1 MARKPQSLASPAGP
15 APKPIAPESRELT
28 GRPELAA
35 VATGASKWLIAASV
49 MLGTFMS
56 VMDVTVVNVAM
67 PHMMGTFGSDL
78 LTITW
83 VSTAYSI
90 AEIIMVTMSSWWT
103 TLLGRKR
110 FFLFSMVLFLIGSL
124 LAGASQTLTQMIL
137 ARILQGIGGGGLIP
151 CAQAIARETFPPAEQ
166 GMAMAIFSM
175 GVILAPALGPTLGG
189 WLVDNLSWQWVFY
202 INLPIGVIAIAMVST
217 FVHDPSYLRRGVQ
230 NIDWTGIALLTIG
243 LSTFQLVLERGEEVD
258 WFSSN
263 LIVMGT
269 IVASATLLSLIAWEL
284 YTDEPVINLRL
295 LTNRQLRIG
304 TTLNAVTGFVLFG
317 SSFALP
323 QWTETLLGYPAFR
336 AGLVLLPRPLAMIV
350 MMPIMGRLYNYLN
363 PRIPVAL
370 GACLQIYGV
379 WCLAHFPLGVGFA
392 NFAPLLALMG
402 VGSSC
407 FAVTIGTISLSTMP
421 AADMTGASAIFTVC
435 QRVSANVAYASLA
448 TLLARRTQFHH
459 LRLVHGISVL
469 NDTYRSVQEG
479 FVQQF
484 MRHGTPAPRG
494 VVAALMNGMLS
505 RQATIMAYNDIFT
518 LMQWLF
524 VCALFLVPLLP
535 TRPPHLRPSDAATH

>member
-1 MARKPQSLASPAGP
+1 MALDPQTIPSPPRSAPQRTIPSDSPGP
-15 APKPIAPESRELT
+15 MP
-28 GRPELAA
+28 AA
-35 VATGASKWLIAASV
+35 LEVATGAGKWLIAASV

-67 PHMMGTFGSDL
+67 PHMMGSFGADL

-90 AEIIMVTMSSWWT
+90 AEIILVTMSSWWT

-110 FFLFSMVLFLIGSL
+110 FFMFSMVLFLIGSF

-151 CAQAIARETFPPAEQ
+151 CSQAIARETFPPSEQ

-175 GVILAPALGPTLGG
+175 GVIMAPALGPTFGG
-189 WLVDNLSWQWVFY
+189 WLVDNMTWRWVFY
-202 INLPIGVIAIAMVST
+202 INLPIGVAALLMVSS
-217 FVHDPSYLRRGVQ
+217 FVRDPAYLKRGLQ
-230 NIDWTGIALLTIG
+230 NIDWSGIILLTIG
-243 LSTFQLVLERGEEVD
+243 LSAFQIVLERGEEVD
-258 WFSSN
+258 WFSSYW
-263 LIVMGT
+263 IVLGT
-269 IVASATLLSLIAWEL
+269 IVASTALVGLVVWEF
-284 YTDEPVINLRL
+284 YTDEPVINVRL
-295 LTNRQLRIG
+295 LANPQLRIG
-304 TTLNAVTGFVLFG
+304 TTMNAVIGFVLFG

-323 QWTETLLGYPAFR
+323 QWTETLLGYPAYR
-336 AGLVLLPRPLAMIV
+336 AGLVLLPRPLTMIV

-363 PRIPVAL
+363 PRIPVTV
-370 GACLQIYGV
+370 GACLQVYGV
-379 WCLAHFPLGVGFA
+379 WCLAHFPLGVGFS
-392 NFAPLLALMG
+392 NFAPILVLMG
-402 VGSSC
+402 LGSSC
-407 FAVTIGTISLSTMP
+407 FAVTIGTISLSTMR
-421 AADMTGASAIFTVC
+421 AADMTGASAIFTVF

-459 LRLVHGISVL
+459 LRLVHGISIL
-469 NDTYRSVQEG
+469 NSNYRSVREG
-479 FVQQF
+479 FLQQF

-494 VVAALMNGMLS
+494 VVAALMDSMLN

-524 VCALFLVPLLP
+524 VCAMFLIPLLP
-535 TRPPHLRPSDAATH
+535 TRPPHLRPGGAAH

>member
-1 MARKPQSLASPAGP
+1 MASDPQSVLVDARSEQKAD
-15 APKPIAPESRELT
+15 E
-28 GRPELAA
+28 A
-35 VATGASKWLIAASV
+35 VLGSVVTGASKWLIAASV

-67 PHMMGTFGSDL
+67 PHMMGSFGADL

-90 AEIIMVTMSSWWT
+90 AEIILVTMSSWWT
-103 TLLGRKR
+103 TMLGRKR
-110 FFLFSMVLFLIGSL
+110 FFMFSMILFLFGSF

-137 ARILQGIGGGGLIP
+137 ARIVQGIGGGGLIP

-202 INLPIGVIAIAMVST
+202 INLPIGVVALLMVSA
-217 FVHDPSYLRRGVQ
+217 FVHDPPYLKRGVQ
-230 NIDWTGIALLTIG
+230 NIDWMGIILLTVG
-243 LSTFQLVLERGEEVD
+243 LSSFQVVLERGEEVD

-263 LIVMGT
+263 WIVLGAV
-269 IVASATLLSLIAWEL
+269 IASATLLGLILWEL
-284 YTDEPVINLRL
+284 YTEEPVINLRL
-295 LTNRQLRIG
+295 LRNPQLRIG
-304 TTLNAVTGFVLFG
+304 TTLNAVIGFVLFG

-336 AGLVLLPRPLAMIV
+336 AGLVLLPRPVTMMI

-363 PRIPVAL
+363 PRLPVAV
-370 GACLQIYGV
+370 GALLQIYGV
-379 WCLAHFPLGVGFA
+379 WCLAHFPLGVGFN
-392 NFAPLLALMG
+392 NFAPLLILMG
-402 VGSSC
+402 LGSSC
-407 FAVTIGTISLSTMP
+407 FAVTIGTISLSTTRP
-421 AADMTGASAIFTVC
+421 ADMTGASAIFTVF

-459 LRLVHGISVL
+459 FRLVHGISVL
-469 NDTYRSVQEG
+469 SSNYRSVQEG
-479 FVQQF
+479 YLQQL
-484 MRHGTPAPRG
+484 MRNGTPEPRS
-494 VVAALMNGMLS
+494 VVAIMMNSVLN

-518 LMQWLF
+518 LMVVMF
-524 VCALFLVPLLP
+524 VCAMVLIPLLP
-535 TRPPHLRPSDAATH
+535 SRPPHLRPGAAAH

>member
-1 MARKPQSLASPAGP
+1 MATNPQGVPSDLRPTPQS
-15 APKPIAPESRELT
+15 
-28 GRPELAA
+28 ELAPPQA
-35 VATGASKWLIAASV
+35 ALGGVVTGAGKWLIAASV

-67 PHMMGTFGSDL
+67 PHMMGGFGADL

-90 AEIIMVTMSSWWT
+90 AEIIMITMSSWWS

-110 FFLFSMVLFLIGSL
+110 FFMASMVLFLIGSF
-124 LAGASQTLTQMIL
+124 LAGASQSLSQMIL

-189 WLVDNLSWQWVFY
+189 WLVDNMSWRWVFY
-202 INLPIGVIAIAMVST
+202 INLPIGVAALLMVST
-217 FVHDPSYLRRGVQ
+217 FVLDPLYLKRGVQ
-230 NIDWTGIALLTIG
+230 KIDWIGIALLTVG
-243 LSTFQLVLERGEEVD
+243 LSAFQIVLERGEEVD

-263 LIVMGT
+263 WILLGT
-269 IVASATLLSLIAWEL
+269 IVAAGSLVGLVVWEL
-284 YTDEPVINLRL
+284 YTEEPVINLRL
-295 LTNRQLRIG
+295 LANRQLRIG
-304 TTLNAVTGFVLFG
+304 TTLNAVIGFVLFG

-323 QWTETLLGYPAFR
+323 QWTETLLGYPAFQ
-336 AGLVLLPRPLAMIV
+336 AGLVLLPRPLTMIV

-363 PRIPVAL
+363 PRIPVLIGAL
-370 GACLQIYGV
+370 LQIYGV
-379 WCLAHFPLGVGFA
+379 WALAHFPLAVGFS
-392 NFAPLLALMG
+392 NFAPSLIAMG
-402 VGSSC
+402 LGSSC
-407 FAVTIGTISLSTMP
+407 FAVTIGTISLSTMR
-421 AADMTGASAIFTVC
+421 AADMTGGSSIFTVF

-448 TLLARRTQFHH
+448 TLIARRTQFHH
-459 LRLVHGISVL
+459 QRLVHGISVL
-469 NDTYRSVQEG
+469 NDNYRLVQEG
-479 FVQQF
+479 FLQQF

-518 LMQWLF
+518 LMVWMF
-524 VCALFLVPLLP
+524 VLALLLIPLLP
-535 TRPPHLRPSDAATH
+535 SRPPHLRPSDAAAH

>member
-1 MARKPQSLASPAGP
+1 M
-15 APKPIAPESRELT
+15 
-28 GRPELAA
+28 
-35 VATGASKWLIAASV
+35 VTGASKWLIAASV

-67 PHMMGTFGSDL
+67 PHMMGSFGADL

-90 AEIIMVTMSSWWT
+90 AEIILITMSSWWS

-110 FFLFSMVLFLIGSL
+110 FFMISMVLFLVGSF
-124 LAGASQTLTQMIL
+124 LAGASQTLGQMIL

-166 GMAMAIFSM
+166 GMAMAVFSM

-189 WLVDNLSWQWVFY
+189 WLVDNMSWRWVFY
-202 INLPIGVIAIAMVST
+202 INLPIGIAALLMVST
-217 FVHDPSYLRRGVQ
+217 FVHDPLYLKRGVR
-230 NIDWTGIALLTIG
+230 NIDWIGIALLTAG
-243 LSTFQLVLERGEEVD
+243 LSAFQIVLERGEEVD

-263 LIVMGT
+263 GIVLGT
-269 IVASATLLSLIAWEL
+269 LVASVSLLGLVVWEL
-284 YTDEPVINLRL
+284 YTEEPVINLRL
-295 LTNRQLRIG
+295 LANRQLRIG
-304 TTLNAVTGFVLFG
+304 TTLNAVIGFVLFG

-323 QWTETLLGYPAFR
+323 QWTETLLGYPAFQ
-336 AGLVLLPRPLAMIV
+336 AGLVLLPRPLTMII

-363 PRIPVAL
+363 PRIPVLIGAL
-370 GACLQIYGV
+370 LQIYGV
-379 WCLAHFPLGVGFA
+379 WALAHFPLAVGFA
-392 NFAPLLALMG
+392 NFAPSLVAMG
-402 VGSSC
+402 LGSSC
-407 FAVTIGTISLSTMP
+407 FAVTIGTISLSTMR
-421 AADMTGASAIFTVC
+421 AADMTGGSSIFTVF

-469 NDTYRSVQEG
+469 NGNYRSVQEG
-479 FVQQF
+479 FVQRF

-494 VVAALMNGMLS
+494 VVAALMNGLLN

-518 LMQWLF
+518 LMVWLF
-524 VCALFLVPLLP
+524 VLALVLIPLLP
-535 TRPPHLRPSDAATH
+535 TRPPHLRPSDAAAH

>member
-1 MARKPQSLASPAGP
+1 MAGNPKDVPSKALPAQQPPRGSDVTSD
-15 APKPIAPESRELT
+15 A
-28 GRPELAA
+28 GRG
-35 VATGASKWLIAASV
+35 VVVTGAGKWLIAASV

-67 PHMMGTFGSDL
+67 PHMMGSFGADL

-90 AEIIMVTMSSWWT
+90 AEIILVTMSSWWS

-110 FFLFSMVLFLIGSL
+110 FFMLSMVLFLIGSF

-137 ARILQGIGGGGLIP
+137 ARVLQGIGGGGLIP

-202 INLPIGVIAIAMVST
+202 INLPIGIAALVMVSA
-217 FVHDPSYLRRGVQ
+217 FVHDPGYLKRGVQ
-230 NIDWTGIALLTIG
+230 SIDWTGIILLTIG

-269 IVASATLLSLIAWEL
+269 IVASVTLLGLIVWEL

-295 LTNRQLRIG
+295 LANPQLRIG
-304 TTLNAVTGFVLFG
+304 TTLNSVIGFVLFG

-323 QWTETLLGYPAFR
+323 QWTETLLGYPALR
-336 AGLVLLPRPLAMIV
+336 AGLVLLPRPLTMLV

-363 PRIPVAL
+363 PRIPVAI
-370 GACLQIYGV
+370 GAALQIWGV
-379 WCLAHFPLGVGFA
+379 WVLAHFPLAVGFA
-392 NFAPLLALMG
+392 NFAPSLVMMG
-402 VGSSC
+402 LGSSC
-407 FAVTIGTISLSTMP
+407 FAVTIGTISLSTMRP
-421 AADMTGASAIFTVC
+421 ADMTGGSAIFTVC
-435 QRVSANVAYASLA
+435 QRVSANIAYATLA
-448 TLLARRTQFHH
+448 TLLARRSQFHR
-459 LRLVHGISVL
+459 LRLVHDISL
-469 NDTYRSVQEG
+469 LSGNYQMMQPG
-479 FVQQF
+479 FAQHFIQ
-484 MRHGTPAPRG
+484 RPAPRG
-494 VVAALMNGMLS
+494 MIVAMMDSLLN
-505 RQATIMAYNDIFT
+505 RQATIMAYNDIFM
-518 LMQWLF
+518 LMVWLF
-524 VCALFLVPLLP
+524 MFALLLIPLLP
-535 TRPPHLRPSDAATH
+535 TRPPHLRPGAAAH

>member
-1 MARKPQSLASPAGP
+1 MATTPQKASSDLPSTPQP
-15 APKPIAPESRELT
+15 APAP
-28 GRPELAA
+28 PEAVLGG

-67 PHMMGTFGSDL
+67 PHMMGGFGADL

-90 AEIIMVTMSSWWT
+90 AEIIMITMSSWWS

-110 FFLFSMVLFLIGSL
+110 FFMFSMVLFLVGSF
-124 LAGASQTLTQMIL
+124 LAGASQSLGQMIL

-166 GMAMAIFSM
+166 GMAMAVFSM

-189 WLVDNLSWQWVFY
+189 WLVDNMSWRWVFY
-202 INLPIGVIAIAMVST
+202 IT
-217 FVHDPSYLRRGVQ
+217 FVHDPLYLKRGVQ
-230 NIDWTGIALLTIG
+230 KIDWTGIALLTIG

-263 LIVMGT
+263 LIVIGT
-269 IVASATLLSLIAWEL
+269 IVASVSLVGLVVWEL

-295 LTNRQLRIG
+295 LANRQLRIG
-304 TTLNAVTGFVLFG
+304 TTLNAVIGFVLFG

-323 QWTETLLGYPAFR
+323 QWTETLLGYPAFQ
-336 AGLVLLPRPLAMIV
+336 AGLVLLPRPLTMII

-363 PRIPVAL
+363 PRIPVFIGAL
-370 GACLQIYGV
+370 LQIYGV
-379 WCLAHFPLGVGFA
+379 WALAHFPLAVGFS
-392 NFAPLLALMG
+392 NFAPSLVAMG
-402 VGSSC
+402 LGSSC
-407 FAVTIGTISLSTMP
+407 FAVTIGTISLSTMR
-421 AADMTGASAIFTVC
+421 AADMTGGSSIFTVF

-459 LRLVHGISVL
+459 QRLVHGISVL
-469 NDTYRSVQEG
+469 NDNYRSVQEG

-494 VVAALMNGMLS
+494 VVAALMNGMLN

-518 LMQWLF
+518 LMVWLF
-524 VCALFLVPLLP
+524 VLALFLIPLLP

>member
-1 MARKPQSLASPAGP
+1 MGMASSISRETPQERGGAAEAVMARKPFEPQP
-15 APKPIAPESRELT
+15 APEPAIAPTCREPAL
-28 GRPELAA
+28 GG

-90 AEIIMVTMSSWWT
+90 AEIIMVTMSSWWS

-110 FFLFSMVLFLIGSL
+110 FFMFSMVLFLIGSFM
-124 LAGASQTLTQMIL
+124 AGASHSLSQMIIS
-137 ARILQGIGGGGLIP
+137 RVLQGIGGGGLIP
-151 CAQAIARETFPPAEQ
+151 CSQAIARETFPPSEQ

-202 INLPIGVIAIAMVST
+202 INLPIGIIALSMVST
-217 FVHDPSYLRRGVQ
+217 FVHDPPYLKRGFQ
-230 NIDWTGIALLTIG
+230 NIDWIGIILLTIG

-263 LIVMGT
+263 WLVMGT
-269 IVASATLLSLIAWEL
+269 VVAAVTLVSLVVWEF

-295 LTNRQLRIG
+295 LANPQLRIG
-304 TTLNAVTGFVLFG
+304 TTLNAVIGFVLFG

-323 QWTETLLGYPAFR
+323 QWTETLLGYPAFQ
-336 AGLVLLPRPLAMIV
+336 AGLVLLPRPITMMI

-363 PRIPVAL
+363 PRIPVL
-370 GACLQIYGV
+370 FGACLQIYGV
-379 WCLAHFPLGVGFA
+379 WSLAHFPLAVGFA
-392 NFAPLLALMG
+392 NFAPM
-402 VGSSC
+402 
-407 FAVTIGTISLSTMP
+407 
-421 AADMTGASAIFTVC
+421 
-435 QRVSANVAYASLA
+435 
-448 TLLARRTQFHH
+448 
-459 LRLVHGISVL
+459 LVHNGAGLVVL
-469 NDTYRSVQEG
+469 CGNH
-479 FVQQF
+479 
-484 MRHGTPAPRG
+484 RHHFA
-494 VVAALMNGMLS
+494 
-505 RQATIMAYNDIFT
+505 QYN
-518 LMQWLF
+518 
-524 VCALFLVPLLP
+524 ARLP
-535 TRPPHLRPSDAATH
+535 I

>member
-1 MARKPQSLASPAGP
+1 MAGNPKTAPSPAQPMHLPP
-15 APKPIAPESRELT
+15 AADT
-28 GRPELAA
+28 
-35 VATGASKWLIAASV
+35 VADVVVTGAGKWLIAASV

-67 PHMMGTFGSDL
+67 PHMMGSFGADL

-90 AEIIMVTMSSWWT
+90 AEIILVTMSSWWT

-110 FFLFSMVLFLIGSL
+110 FFMFSMVLFLVGSF
-124 LAGASQTLTQMIL
+124 LAGASQTLTQMLL
-137 ARILQGIGGGGLIP
+137 ARVLQGIGGGGLIP

-202 INLPIGVIAIAMVST
+202 INLPIGIAALAMVSS
-217 FVHDPSYLRRGVQ
+217 FVHDPAYLKRGVRR
-230 NIDWTGIALLTIG
+230 IDWTGIVLLTIG

-263 LIVMGT
+263 LIVAGT
-269 IVASATLLSLIAWEL
+269 IAAAVSLLSLIVWEL
-284 YTDEPVINLRL
+284 YTEEPVINLRL
-295 LTNRQLRIG
+295 LANPQLRIG
-304 TTLNAVTGFVLFG
+304 TTLNAVIGFVLFG

-336 AGLVLLPRPLAMIV
+336 AGLVLLPRPLTMMV

-363 PRIPVAL
+363 PRIPVTL

-379 WCLAHFPLGVGFA
+379 WCLAHFPLDVGFA
-392 NFAPLLALMG
+392 NFAPILVLMG
-402 VGSSC
+402 LGSSC
-407 FAVTIGTISLSTMP
+407 FAVTIGTISLSTMR
-421 AADMTGASAIFTVC
+421 AADMTGASAIFTVF

-448 TLLARRTQFHH
+448 TLLARRTQMHH
-459 LRLVHGISVL
+459 LRLVHGISLL
-469 NDTYRSVQEG
+469 NGNYRSMRQG
-479 FVQQF
+479 FAAQF
-484 MRHGTPAPRG
+484 IRHGTPAPRG
-494 VVAALMNGMLS
+494 VVLSLMDAMLN
-505 RQATIMAYNDIFT
+505 RQATVMAYNDIFT
-518 LMQWLF
+518 LM
-524 VCALFLVPLLP
+524 VALFLCAMCMIPLLP
-535 TRPPHLRPSDAATH
+535 TRPPHLRVGAAAH

>member
-1 MARKPQSLASPAGP
+1 MARKPFEPQP
-15 APKPIAPESRELT
+15 APDPAIVVDRREPVL
-28 GRPELAA
+28 GG

-90 AEIIMVTMSSWWT
+90 AEIIMVTMSSWWS

-110 FFLFSMVLFLIGSL
+110 FFMFSMVLFLIGSFM
-124 LAGASQTLTQMIL
+124 AGASHSLSQMIIS
-137 ARILQGIGGGGLIP
+137 RVLQGIGGGGLIP
-151 CAQAIARETFPPAEQ
+151 CSQAIARETFPPSEQ

-202 INLPIGVIAIAMVST
+202 INLPIGVIALAMVST
-217 FVHDPSYLRRGVQ
+217 FVHDPPYLKRGFQ
-230 NIDWTGIALLTIG
+230 NIDWTGIILLTIG

-263 LIVMGT
+263 WLVMGAV
-269 IVASATLLSLIAWEL
+269 VAAATLLSLVVWEL

-295 LTNRQLRIG
+295 LANPQLRTG
-304 TTLNAVTGFVLFG
+304 TLLNAVIGFVLFG

-323 QWTETLLGYPAFR
+323 QWTETLLGYPALQ
-336 AGLVLLPRPLAMIV
+336 AGLVLLPRPITMMI

-363 PRIPVAL
+363 PRIPVAV

-379 WCLAHFPLGVGFA
+379 WSLAHFPLAVGFA
-392 NFAPLLALMG
+392 NFAPMLVIMG
-402 VGSSC
+402 LGSSC
-407 FAVTIGTISLSTMP
+407 FAVTIGTISLSTMRS
-421 AADMTGASAIFTVC
+421 ADMTGASAIFTVC
-435 QRVSANVAYASLA
+435 QRVSANVAYAVLA
-448 TLLARRTQFHH
+448 TLIARRTQFHH
-459 LRLVHGISVL
+459 QRLVHDISPL
-469 NDTYRSVQEG
+469 NDAYRQMQQG
-479 FVQQF
+479 FLQQF
-484 MRHGTPAPRG
+484 IHRGATAPNTM
-494 VVAALMNGMLS
+494 VSLMMNS
-505 RQATIMAYNDIFT
+505 IINRQATMMAYNDIFT
-518 LMQWLF
+518 LMAGLF
-524 VCALFLVPLLP
+524 VCAVFLIPLLP
-535 TRPPHLRPSDAATH
+535 SRPPHLRPGSTAAH

>member
-1 MARKPQSLASPAGP
+1 MAHTPQSVPLEPQSAAASDGHALAHGP
-15 APKPIAPESRELT
+15 IL
-28 GRPELAA
+28 GG

-90 AEIIMVTMSSWWT
+90 AEIIMITMSSWWS

-110 FFLFSMVLFLIGSL
+110 FFMFSMVLFLIGSFM
-124 LAGASQTLTQMIL
+124 AGASHSLTQMIVS
-137 ARILQGIGGGGLIP
+137 RILQGIGGGGLIP
-151 CAQAIARETFPPAEQ
+151 CSQAIARETFPPAEQ

-202 INLPIGVIAIAMVST
+202 INLPIGVIALAMVST
-217 FVHDPSYLRRGVQ
+217 FVHDPLYLKRGFQ
-230 NIDWTGIALLTIG
+230 NIDWVGIILLTIG
-243 LSTFQLVLERGEEVD
+243 LSTFQLVIERGEEVD

-263 LIVMGT
+263 WLVMGAV
-269 IVASATLLSLIAWEL
+269 VASVTLLSLVLWEL

-295 LTNRQLRIG
+295 LANPQLRTG
-304 TTLNAVTGFVLFG
+304 TTLNAVIGFVLFG

-323 QWTETLLGYPAFR
+323 QWTETLLGYPAFQ
-336 AGLVLLPRPLAMIV
+336 AGLVLLPRPLTMIV

-363 PRIPVAL
+363 PRIPVFVGAL
-370 GACLQIYGV
+370 LQIYGV
-379 WCLAHFPLGVGFA
+379 WILAHFPLAVGFA
-392 NFAPLLALMG
+392 NFAPTLVLMG
-402 VGSSC
+402 LGSSC
-407 FAVTIGTISLSTMP
+407 FAVTIGTISLSTMRP
-421 AADMTGASAIFTVC
+421 ADMTGASSIFTVF
-435 QRVSANVAYASLA
+435 QRVSANVAYAVLA

-459 LRLVHGISVL
+459 QRLVHDISSL
-469 NDTYRSVQEG
+469 NGSYRQIQEG
-479 FVQQF
+479 FLQQL
-484 MRHGTPAPRG
+484 MRRGAVAPNTMVS
-494 VVAALMNGMLS
+494 VVMNSRLT
-505 RQATIMAYNDIFT
+505 RQATIMAYNDIFM
-518 LMQWLF
+518 LMVWLF
-524 VCALFLVPLLP
+524 VVALCLIPLLP
-535 TRPPHLRPSDAATH
+535 TRPPHLSGDVAAH

>member
-1 MARKPQSLASPAGP
+1 MATTPQKASSDLPSTPQP
-15 APKPIAPESRELT
+15 APAP
-28 GRPELAA
+28 PEAVLGG

-67 PHMMGTFGSDL
+67 PHMMGGFGADL

-90 AEIIMVTMSSWWT
+90 AEIIMITMSSWWS

-110 FFLFSMVLFLIGSL
+110 FFMFSMVLFLVGSF
-124 LAGASQTLTQMIL
+124 LAGASQSLGQMIL

-166 GMAMAIFSM
+166 GMAMAVFSM

-189 WLVDNLSWQWVFY
+189 WLVDNMSWRWVFY
-202 INLPIGVIAIAMVST
+202 INLPLGVAALLMVST
-217 FVHDPSYLRRGVQ
+217 FVHDPLYLKRGVQ
-230 NIDWTGIALLTIG
+230 KIDWTGIALLTIG

-263 LIVMGT
+263 LIVIGT
-269 IVASATLLSLIAWEL
+269 IVASVSLVGLVVWEL

-295 LTNRQLRIG
+295 LANRQLRIG
-304 TTLNAVTGFVLFG
+304 TTLNAVIGFVLFG

-323 QWTETLLGYPAFR
+323 QWTETLLGYPAFQ
-336 AGLVLLPRPLAMIV
+336 AGLVLLPRPLTMII

-363 PRIPVAL
+363 PRIPVFIGAL
-370 GACLQIYGV
+370 LQIYGV
-379 WCLAHFPLGVGFA
+379 WALAHFPLAVGFS
-392 NFAPLLALMG
+392 NFAPSLVAMG
-402 VGSSC
+402 LGSSC
-407 FAVTIGTISLSTMP
+407 FAVTIGTISLSTMR
-421 AADMTGASAIFTVC
+421 AADMTGGSSIFTVF

-459 LRLVHGISVL
+459 QRLVHGISVL
-469 NDTYRSVQEG
+469 NDNYRSVQEG

-494 VVAALMNGMLS
+494 VVAALMNGMLN

-518 LMQWLF
+518 LMVWLF
-524 VCALFLVPLLP
+524 VLALFLIPLLP

>member
-1 MARKPQSLASPAGP
+1 MATNPQSAPSGLRSTPQPALAPS
-15 APKPIAPESRELT
+15 E
-28 GRPELAA
+28 AA
-35 VATGASKWLIAASV
+35 LGGVVSGASKWLIAASV

-67 PHMMGTFGSDL
+67 PHMMGSFGADL

-90 AEIIMVTMSSWWT
+90 AEIILITMSSWWS

-110 FFLFSMVLFLIGSL
+110 FFMISMVLFLIGSF
-124 LAGASQTLTQMIL
+124 LAGASQTLGQMIL

-166 GMAMAIFSM
+166 GMAMAVFSM

-189 WLVDNLSWQWVFY
+189 WLVDNMSWRWVFY
-202 INLPIGVIAIAMVST
+202 INLPIGIAALLMVST
-217 FVHDPSYLRRGVQ
+217 FVHDPLYLKRGVQ
-230 NIDWTGIALLTIG
+230 NIDWIGIALLTAG
-243 LSTFQLVLERGEEVD
+243 LSAFQIVLERGEEVD

-263 LIVMGT
+263 WIVLGT
-269 IVASATLLSLIAWEL
+269 LVASFSLLGLVVWEL
-284 YTDEPVINLRL
+284 YTEEPVINLRL
-295 LTNRQLRIG
+295 LANRQLRIG
-304 TTLNAVTGFVLFG
+304 TTLNAVIGFVLFG

-323 QWTETLLGYPAFR
+323 QWTETLLGYPAFQ
-336 AGLVLLPRPLAMIV
+336 AGLVLLPRPLTMII

-363 PRIPVAL
+363 PRIPVLIGAL
-370 GACLQIYGV
+370 LQIYGV
-379 WCLAHFPLGVGFA
+379 WALAHFPLAVGFA
-392 NFAPLLALMG
+392 NFAPSLVAMG
-402 VGSSC
+402 LGSSC
-407 FAVTIGTISLSTMP
+407 FAVTIGTISLSTMR
-421 AADMTGASAIFTVC
+421 AADMTGGSSIFTVF

-448 TLLARRTQFHH
+448 TLIARRTQFHH

-469 NDTYRSVQEG
+469 NGNYRSVQEG

-494 VVAALMNGMLS
+494 VVVALMNGLLN

-518 LMQWLF
+518 LMVWLF
-524 VCALFLVPLLP
+524 VLALVLIPLLP
-535 TRPPHLRPSDAATH
+535 TRPPHLRPSDAAAH

>member
-1 MARKPQSLASPAGP
+1 MARKPFEPQPVAEQA
-15 APKPIAPESRELT
+15 IAPP
-28 GRPELAA
+28 GGQAA
-35 VATGASKWLIAASV
+35 LGGVATGASKWLIAASV

-90 AEIIMVTMSSWWT
+90 AEIILITMSGWWT

-110 FFLFSMVLFLIGSL
+110 FFMISMVLFLIGSF
-124 LAGASQTLTQMIL
+124 LAGASQTLAQMVL

-202 INLPIGVIAIAMVST
+202 INLPIGVIAILMVST
-217 FVHDPSYLRRGVQ
+217 FVHDPPYLKRGVQ
-230 NIDWTGIALLTIG
+230 NIDWTGIALLTVG

-258 WFSSN
+258 WFSSSW
-263 LIVMGT
+263 IVLGT
-269 IVASATLLSLIAWEL
+269 IVAVVTLVGLIVWEL

-295 LTNRQLRIG
+295 LANRQLRVG
-304 TTLNAVTGFVLFG
+304 TTLNAVIGFVLFG

-323 QWTETLLGYPAFR
+323 QWTETLLGYPAFQ
-336 AGLVLLPRPLAMIV
+336 AGLVLLPRPLTMII

-363 PRIPVAL
+363 PRVPVTIGAL
-370 GACLQIYGV
+370 LQIYGV
-379 WCLAHFPLGVGFA
+379 WILAHFPLAVGFS
-392 NFAPLLALMG
+392 NFTPTLILMG
-402 VGSSC
+402 LGSST
-407 FAVTIGTISLSTMP
+407 FAVTIGTISLSTTR
-421 AADMTGASAIFTVC
+421 AADMTGASSIFTVF
-435 QRVSANVAYASLA
+435 QRVSANVAYATLA
-448 TLLARRTQFHH
+448 TLLARRSQFHH
-459 LRLVHGISVL
+459 QRLVNDISLL
-469 NDTYRSVQEG
+469 NSNYRHVQQG
-479 FVQQF
+479 FLQQF
-484 MRHGTPAPRG
+484 MHRGAMAPSTM
-494 VVAALMNGMLS
+494 VTVMMNGLIT
-505 RQATIMAYNDIFT
+505 RQATIMAYNDIFM
-518 LMQWLF
+518 LMVWLF
-524 VCALFLVPLLP
+524 MFALLLIPLLP
-535 TRPPHLRPSDAATH
+535 NRPPHLRPGAAAAH

>member
-1 MARKPQSLASPAGP
+1 MASDPQSVRLDARSEPQASEPVLG
-15 APKPIAPESRELT
+15 
-28 GRPELAA
+28 G
-35 VATGASKWLIAASV
+35 VVTGASKWLIAASV

-67 PHMMGTFGSDL
+67 PHMMGSFGADL

-90 AEIIMVTMSSWWT
+90 AEIILVTMSSWWT
-103 TLLGRKR
+103 TMLGRKR
-110 FFLFSMVLFLIGSL
+110 FFLFSMVLFLIGSF

-137 ARILQGIGGGGLIP
+137 ARIVQGIGGGGLIP

-189 WLVDNLSWQWVFY
+189 YLVDNLSWQWVFY
-202 INLPIGVIAIAMVST
+202 INLPIGILAILMVST
-217 FVHDPSYLRRGVQ
+217 FVHDPPYLKRGVQ
-230 NIDWTGIALLTIG
+230 NIDWMGIILLTIG
-243 LSTFQLVLERGEEVD
+243 LSSFQVVLERGEEVD

-263 LIVMGT
+263 WIVMGA
-269 IVASATLLSLIAWEL
+269 IIAAATLLGLIVWEL
-284 YTDEPVINLRL
+284 YTEEPVINLRL
-295 LTNRQLRIG
+295 LRNPQLRIG
-304 TTLNAVTGFVLFG
+304 TTMNAVIGFVLFG

-336 AGLVLLPRPLAMIV
+336 AGLVLLPRPITMMI

-363 PRIPVAL
+363 PRIPVTF
-370 GACLQIYGV
+370 GACLQVYGV
-379 WCLAHFPLGVGFA
+379 WSLAHFPLGVGFN
-392 NFAPLLALMG
+392 NFAPILILMG
-402 VGSSC
+402 MGSSC
-407 FAVTIGTISLSTMP
+407 FAVTIGTISLSTTRP
-421 AADMTGASAIFTVC
+421 ADMTGASAIFTVF

-459 LRLVHGISVL
+459 LRLVPGISML
-469 NDTYRSVQEG
+469 SSNYRSVQDG
-479 FVQQF
+479 YLQQF
-484 MRHGTPAPRG
+484 LRRGTPQPGA
-494 VVAALMNGMLS
+494 VVAMIMNSMLN

-518 LMQWLF
+518 LMMWLF
-524 VCALFLVPLLP
+524 LCAMLLIPLLP
-535 TRPPHLRPSDAATH
+535 TRPPHLRAGAAAH